1 MIIELKSEILINAGI
16 RAAERNFTNAYVTKR
31 GDSEAGAIFVKVDTL
46 DGYAKLFTRNLKYD
60 LISENR
66 NILEIQ
72 TNNED
77 NYEFSWLESYLII
90 TDAKEQPWDFINIE
104 PILLEGWKFESENVL
119 HLNNESKSLVRLKP
133 PLNTEAKEYKISINL
148 IDRNGEIAGNG
159 EITVNVPQYY
169 GIGIKAEQTNQK
181 INLIIQNTGNGNDI
195 FTLNKELEEGL
206 DLYLTETYFELEP
219 FEEKTIQGIGLE
231 MNNSKYYTAK
241 FTVQSIGNA
250 NISAEIS
257 IDIENKKEEI
267 DQQRDIISTSLAIVG
282 LIGVVYILYN
292 RRLS

>member
-1 MIIELKSEILINAGI
+1 M
-16 RAAERNFTNAYVTKR
+16 
-31 GDSEAGAIFVKVDTL
+31 
-46 DGYAKLFTRNLKYD
+46 
-60 LISENR
+60 
-66 NILEIQ
+66 
-72 TNNED
+72 
-77 NYEFSWLESYLII
+77 
-90 TDAKEQPWDFINIE
+90 
-104 PILLEGWKFESENVL
+104 
-119 HLNNESKSLVRLKP
+119 KP
-133 PLNTEAKEYKISINL
+133 PLNTEAKEDKVNVNL

-159 EITVNVPQYY
+159 DITVNVPQYY
-169 GIGIKAEQTNQK
+169 GIGIKAEQNNQK

-257 IDIENKKEEI
+257 INIENKKEEN
-267 DQQRDIISTSLAIVG
+267 DEQRDIISTSLAIVG